1 MLEKNWNLRGW
12 KQEETQGANL
22 DGKKENIMA
31 SGGMNGE
38 SRRKRKEPR
47 KKTLNFLLLCLR
59 ICLVSSI
66 KHWTRWRAVLGIVF
80 FFLRK
85 VSEDDGKKFVD
96 FLIGVNGDLNGIIH
110 ALSHVAR
117 YAKARSGILLK
128 GWGKKKSGQ
137 HFFIFFASCT

>member
-1 MLEKNWNLRGW
+1 MF
-12 KQEETQGANL
+12 TH
-22 DGKKENIMA
+22 M
-31 SGGMNGE
+31 
-38 SRRKRKEPR
+38 PR
-47 KKTLNFLLLCLR
+47 FQHQTLNA
-59 ICLVSSI
+59 VKSSS
-66 KHWTRWRAVLGIVF
+66 RYCVF

-128 GWGKKKSGQ
+128 G
-137 HFFIFFASCT
+137 